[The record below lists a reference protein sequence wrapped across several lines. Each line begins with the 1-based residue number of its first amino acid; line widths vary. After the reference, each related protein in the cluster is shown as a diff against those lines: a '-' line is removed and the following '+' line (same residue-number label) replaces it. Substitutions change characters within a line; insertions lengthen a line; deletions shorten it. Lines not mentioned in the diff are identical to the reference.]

1 MSSTETSKVELIA
14 VVTIKPDK
22 VERVLKYPSYHISAE
37 VKALTTTFIDFVK
50 AQEPD
55 TLNFYMVEEVDAT
68 EPRFIM
74 VESYKDQASME
85 AHSASSNLKTLFA
98 TFEEEKVFMSAPQQY
113 VGKKVAGFTR

>member
-1 MSSTETSKVELIA
+1 MSSTTETSKVELIA

-22 VERVLKYPSYHISAE
+22 VER